1 MSYRC
6 IIWAA
11 AIPLR
16 FQWGS
21 TERGGEREG
30 ESELE
35 GCAVFGI
42 HGTARDCCS
51 QASNNLSPSSLLLSP
66 TLLRYEMSPLSL
78 SPSLSLLTSSSSS
91 STSSSLSPAPLPLLH
106 LSWPHTP
113 SPSPSPSLSLCA
125 LQSCG
130 SHSEKS
136 FAVVGFFIRP
146 GVLRLV
152 FLQGCF
158 LQRLCKKNKNN
169 FKKKVCSQQ
178 RREICTQRSL
188 RKKKRKNTGRVG
200 NFSCFI
206 LAGERLLLSP
216 L

>member
-78 SPSLSLLTSSSSS
+78 SLSSPLHLPPLPLPLSLQLLF
-91 STSSSLSPAPLPLLH
+91 LSFISPGPTLPLPLPLL
-106 LSWPHTP
+106 L
-113 SPSPSPSLSLCA
+113 SLSVLFG
-125 LQSCG
+125 L
-130 SHSEKS
+130 
-136 FAVVGFFIRP
+136 VGAI
-146 GVLRLV
+146 
-152 FLQGCF
+152 Q
-158 LQRLCKKNKNN
+158 KNH
-169 FKKKVCSQQ
+169 
-178 RREICTQRSL
+178 
-188 RKKKRKNTGRVG
+188 
-200 NFSCFI
+200 
-206 LAGERLLLSP
+206 LLL
-216 L
+216 LGFLFDRGF

>member
-78 SPSLSLLTSSSSS
+78 SPSLSPHLFIFLLYLFLSLSSSSS
-91 STSSSLSPAPLPLLH
+91 SPSSLLAPH
-106 LSWPHTP
+106 SLSL
-113 SPSPSPSLSLCA
+113 SLSFSLSLCSSV
-125 LQSCG
+125 LWEPFRKIICCCWVFYSTGG
-130 SHSEKS
+130 SE
-136 FAVVGFFIRP
+136 AGF
-146 GVLRLV
+146 
-152 FLQGCF
+152 
-158 LQRLCKKNKNN
+158 
-169 FKKKVCSQQ
+169 
-178 RREICTQRSL
+178 
-188 RKKKRKNTGRVG
+188 
-200 NFSCFI
+200 
-206 LAGERLLLSP
+206 LAGLLLAAP

>member
-1 MSYRC
+1 MVFMAQLEIAALKQA
-6 IIWAA
+6 IISL
-11 AIPLR
+11 PLP
-16 FQWGS
+16 FFC
-21 TERGGEREG
+21 
-30 ESELE
+30 LPHC
-35 GCAVFGI
+35 CAMK
-42 HGTARDCCS
+42 C
-51 QASNNLSPSSLLLSP
+51 LPSPSLP
-66 TLLRYEMSPLSL
+66 
-78 SPSLSLLTSSSSS
+78 LSLLTSSSSS

-106 LSWPHTP
+106 LPWPHTP

-152 FLQGCF
+152 FLRGCF

-188 RKKKRKNTGRVG
+188 RKKKGKNTERVG